1 MKLAEA
7 LILRSDIQRKIQQLR
22 FRLESVVRVQEGEDP
37 AEDPADLFAEL
48 EDCLTQYTKL
58 IQDINRTNAKT
69 MLEPGLSIADAL
81 ALRETSVKHRDV
93 LYDVIRQA
101 TIRLER
107 TSRSEIKFVTT
118 VDNKK
123 LQKQVDEL
131 AKAHR
136 VLDTK
141 IQEKNWTTD
150 LITAP

>member
-7 LILRSDIQRKIQQLR
+7 LILRSDIQTKIQQLR
-22 FRLESVVRVQEGEDP
+22 FRLEGVVRVQEGEPPVEDP
-37 AEDPADLFAEL
+37 AELFAEL
-48 EDCLTQYTKL
+48 EESLSQYTKL
-58 IQDINRTNAKT
+58 VQDINRTNSQT
-69 MLEPGLSIADAL
+69 LLDTGISIADAL
-81 ALRETSVKHRDV
+81 ALRENYVKHRDV

-118 VDNKK
+118 VDHKK

-141 IQEKNWTTD
+141 IQEKNWTTE
-150 LITAP
+150 LITTA